1 MGRTLELQ
9 PSQEGT
15 TWAATIARE
24 EPDRV
29 ADTPSSSTLQHQ
41 WAEARNI
48 VHSAGTVL
56 GRSPERAEVIM
67 DTDLSEIPDKVPN
80 RQEDPG
86 EPTQE
91 VQGARAPMA
100 EETSPWTILTT
111 A

>member
-41 WAEARNI
+41 WAEAREV
-48 VHSAGTVL
+48 VHNAGL
-56 GRSPERAEVIM
+56 HSLERAEVIM
-67 DTDLSEIPDKVPN
+67 DTDLSEIPDKVAN
-80 RQEDPG
+80 RQEDP
-86 EPTQE
+86 EELTQE
-91 VQGARAPMA
+91 VQGAQAPMA